1 MPFVRATDTSRH
13 IVEPVVVAVA
23 APKAGNKINK
33 IPNEDSQYAE
43 LDDTNVLDI
52 DRYAGYDRNDTGVAA
67 SATELTGTHTEQ
79 SSAAPGLYCSKLQ
92 IQRRR
97 KLCPSDY
104 NKRFSDYV
112 GRIYANPNRYLDMNY
127 RFRLDKDDL
136 DMKYSEL
143 SARIGPE
150 ILNAYVSYI
159 YLQEMKPPALKT
171 SVNVK
176 NFTPLSLP
184 DLPEIGASASI
195 TARI

>member
-1 MPFVRATDTSRH
+1 
-13 IVEPVVVAVA
+13 
-23 APKAGNKINK
+23 
-33 IPNEDSQYAE
+33 
-43 LDDTNVLDI
+43 
-52 DRYAGYDRNDTGVAA
+52 
-67 SATELTGTHTEQ
+67 
-79 SSAAPGLYCSKLQ
+79 
-92 IQRRR
+92 
-97 KLCPSDY
+97 
-104 NKRFSDYV
+104 
-112 GRIYANPNRYLDMNY
+112 MNY